1 MFLRGIRVRVCLKQ
15 LLTMLFFDAHLDLAM
30 NALEWNRDL
39 TQPIDVL
46 RAREAGKTDKP
57 DRGRGTVCLPE
68 MRRGGIGLCVA
79 TQIARVEHNAY
90 SPVFGWASPAQA
102 WAQTQGQL
110 AWYRAMEEAGE
121 MVQIKDA
128 VGLERHLAM
137 WESAADQQNLA
148 GLLSRPA
155 GTLSSIPNGG
165 AGRGEAVPP
174 FSDSAPQ
181 DSPAS
186 SASGK
191 NSPEP
196 LPIGY
201 ILSLEGADSVLSMKH
216 LEQAWEQGL
225 RAVGPAHY
233 GPGVYAMGTDATG
246 GFNAQGRELLRMMDR
261 LGLIL
266 DASHLSDACLLE
278 ALDLYHGPIWA
289 SHSNCRALV
298 PHQRQFSDEQ
308 LKLLLE
314 RGAVIGA
321 ALDAWM
327 IIPDWVRRQTTPEA
341 TGLKLER
348 LCEHIDHVC
357 QLAGNAQHSGIGT
370 DLDGAFGR
378 EQCPLDVD
386 TIADVNKLP
395 ALLAARG
402 YAAGDIAGIASGNF
416 LRFLRD
422 AWKG

>member
-1 MFLRGIRVRVCLKQ
+1 MFPREFHEIALIRGIRVTVCSEQ
-15 LLTMLFFDAHLDLAM
+15 FPFMLFFDAHLDLAM

-68 MRRGGIGLCVA
+68 MRRGGIGVCVA

-128 VGLERHLAM
+128 AGLERHLELWSEDGTAT
-137 WESAADQQNLA
+137 SANA
-148 GLLSRPA
+148 R
-155 GTLSSIPNGG
+155 
-165 AGRGEAVPP
+165 
-174 FSDSAPQ
+174 
-181 DSPAS
+181 
-186 SASGK
+186 
-191 NSPEP
+191 

-201 ILSLEGADSVLSMKH
+201 LLSLEGADSILSMKH

-246 GFNAQGRELLRMMDR
+246 GFGAPGRELLRMMDR

-278 ALDLYHGPIWA
+278 ALDLFHGPIWA

-308 LKLLLE
+308 LKLLIE

-357 QLAGNAQHSGIGT
+357 QLAGNARHSGIGT

-378 EQCPLDVD
+378 EQCPLDID

-402 YAAGDIAGIASGNF
+402 YSAGDIAGIASGNF
-416 LRFLRD
+416 LRFLRA
-422 AWKG
+422 AWAC